1 MCGRESQSALQGLEL
16 KVKYTD
22 AQKDRV
28 SNLLQV
34 FCYFCSTYE
43 VLIDADEHLST
54 LLGPAD
60 LLVHLKALVDLPS
73 AQLVSTIKYYAR
85 EACRASSTGRKFA
98 AQPLPWMKSE
108 SKKAPAKSGRL
119 THVQSSCARSHVGLA
134 TGG

>member
-34 FCYFCSTYE
+34 FCYFRSTYE

-54 LLGPAD
+54 LLGPAG
-60 LLVHLKALVDLPS
+60 LPAQLKALVDLPS
-73 AQLVSTIKYYAR
+73 AQLVSTIKYLVCWPMASWLR
-85 EACRASSTGRKFA
+85 QEMPEKPVEACESIA
-98 AQPLPWMKSE
+98 ATTPSD
-108 SKKAPAKSGRL
+108 SRGFSRR
-119 THVQSSCARSHVGLA
+119 VQA
-134 TGG
+134 